1 MIGMNRIRRWFRKIN
16 KIFQLYPN
24 LIFHLSSTKK
34 VLRLPLFKNLKI
46 YYLPLPKDFQSSS
59 TIVFPMDLVSKFR
72 ILFMS
77 EIRNCIKL
85 LTYY

>member
-46 YYLPLPKDFQSSS
+46 YYLPLSKVQSSS
-59 TIVFPMDLVSKFR
+59 TIVFPMDLFS
-72 ILFMS
+72 
-77 EIRNCIKL
+77 
-85 LTYY
+85 